1 MDTEHAVLAFEQRLI
16 TAQLAGDAEALDALM
31 ADELVY
37 TGMAGELAGKADDLA
52 LHRSGRFRI
61 TRMELV
67 DRTVVDLGETAVVIS
82 LMDTAALLDS
92 SQLAGQLRYTRV
104 WAREGEGWRL
114 RVAHLSQLAIVP
126 QID

>member
-1 MDTEHAVLAFEQRLI
+1 MEHAVLEFEERLVK
-16 TAQLAGDAEALDALM
+16 AQLAGDVGELDALM
-31 ADELVY
+31 ADDLVY
-37 TGMAGELAGKADDLA
+37 TGMAGELAGKGDDLA

-67 DRTVVDLGETAVVIS
+67 ERTLVDLGDAVVVIS

-104 WAREGEGWRL
+104 WARAGQGWSL
-114 RVAHLSQLAIVP
+114 RVAHLSQLAIPP